1 MRRAVEGPLAWTFP
15 ASVIL
20 ATLTAWGWIM
30 FALISRSSPPA
41 CELLERT
48 SWLAAAALAT
58 AACLY
63 PLTLIGRVWLRI
75 ATSLVLA
82 AVGAAAA
89 WWLTAALF
97 PRFC

>member
-20 ATLTAWGWIM
+20 ATLTLWGWAM
-30 FALISRSSPPA
+30 FALISRAAPPA

-48 SWLAAAALAT
+48 SWLAATALAT

-63 PLTLIGRVWLRI
+63 PVTLVQRVWLRI
-75 ATSLVLA
+75 TASLLLA
-82 AVGAAAA
+82 AAGAAAA